1 MLGRAG
7 QRGQERRLANAAEG
21 KSTWETPQD
30 VRLYIESVKSA
41 MALAT
46 NVEKENHTDL
56 DDQEKLSQEAL
67 KAMFAPSDKE

>member
-7 QRGQERRLANAAEG
+7 QRGQERRLADAAEG

-30 VRLYIESVKSA
+30 VRLYIQRVQSA
-41 MALAT
+41 MELAM
-46 NVEKENHTDL
+46 NAEKENHTDL

-67 KAMFAPSDKE
+67 KAMFAPSDRE